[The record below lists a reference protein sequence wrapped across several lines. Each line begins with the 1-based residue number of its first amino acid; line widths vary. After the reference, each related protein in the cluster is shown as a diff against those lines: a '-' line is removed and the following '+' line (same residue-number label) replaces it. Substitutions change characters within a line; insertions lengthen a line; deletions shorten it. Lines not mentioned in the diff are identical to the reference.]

1 MSAQVRLW
9 GDPFCENESSR
20 ALRSF
25 LVEAHARGWR
35 VSLSLTAAV
44 GEKPGVGRSLRPFSR
59 GAAGSGGERQCG
71 EVVLVDDTYGL
82 RITEILDPAGRIES
96 LR

>member
-44 GEKPGVGRSLRPFSR
+44 GEKPGVGRSLPLND
-59 GAAGSGGERQCG
+59 GARDFAAHNLLSDEQ
-71 EVVLVDDTYGL
+71 LAPIYGL